1 LTGTIAIVPTYS
13 LIDLIFPS
21 RCAICDS
28 SGKNLCDACLKL
40 LWIEPVEFKLSGLTV
55 FTLTKYSNETSKL
68 LVALKEKGQSAL
80 VSELATMLDPVLANI
95 PTSESKVFL
104 VPAPSRPANFA
115 KRGFTPML
123 LLAQAISNRNPRLK
137 VLNALN
143 FSRDVKDQVGLTA
156 NERIANLAMSMSLN
170 QQVAGKICYLLDD
183 VVTTGATALEAAR
196 VLRLGGATVPGVLTL
211 SYSQG

>member
-1 LTGTIAIVPTYS
+1 MPKYS

-28 SGKNLCDACLKL
+28 SGKNLCDACRELI
-40 LWIEPVEFKLSGLTV
+40 WIEPLEFELPGLAVLTI
-55 FTLTKYSNETSKL
+55 TKYSDETSKL

-80 VSELATMLDPVLANI
+80 VSELATMLEPILLKI
-95 PTSESKVFL
+95 PSSESTVFL

-123 LLAQAISNRNPRLK
+123 LLAQAISNRSPGLK

-143 FSRDVKDQVGLTA
+143 FSRDVKDQVGLSA
-156 NERIANLAMSMSLN
+156 NERIANLAMSMRLN

-196 VLRLGGATVPGVLTL
+196 VLRIGGAIVPGVLTL
-211 SYSQG
+211 SYSKG

>member
-1 LTGTIAIVPTYS
+1 VPTQS

-21 RCAICDS
+21 RCAICDC
-28 SGKNLCDACLKL
+28 SGKNLCDPCLEL
-40 LWIEPVEFKLSGLTV
+40 IWIEPKEFNLSGLAV
-55 FTLTKYSNETSKL
+55 FTVTNYKEETSKL

-80 VSELATMLDPVLANI
+80 VSELATMLEPLLKKI
-95 PTSESKVFL
+95 PTSESTVFL

-115 KRGFTPML
+115 NRGFTPML

-156 NERIANLAMSMSLN
+156 NERLANLTESMRLN

-196 VLRLGGATVPGVLTL
+196 VLRNGGATVPGVLAL
-211 SYSQG
+211 SYSKG

>member
-1 LTGTIAIVPTYS
+1 VPTKS

-28 SGKNLCDACLKL
+28 SGKNLCDPCRELI
-40 LWIEPVEFKLSGLTV
+40 WIEPKEFNLSGLAV
-55 FTLTKYSNETSKL
+55 FTVTNYKEETSKL

-80 VSELATMLDPVLANI
+80 VSELAIMLEPILKKI
-95 PTSESKVFL
+95 PSSESTVFL
-104 VPAPSRPANFA
+104 VPAPSGPANFA
-115 KRGFTPML
+115 NRGFTPTL

-156 NERIANLAMSMSLN
+156 HERLANLAESMRLN

-196 VLRLGGATVPGVLTL
+196 VLRNGGATVAGVLAL
-211 SYSQG
+211 SYSKG